1 MSAKNVKTVGFPD
14 WLARDDYKAEFSFLS
29 EDGEPKKN
37 FSSSGKCIYSVK
49 NKSAIT
55 KDGKQVTVVGK
66 LLIKGDI
73 APKKKDEDLASGT
86 VEVNKQKYNI
96 CSASRPRNPN
106 GTVHHTALEVY

>member
-1 MSAKNVKTVGFPD
+1 MAAKNVKTVGFPD
-14 WLARDDYKAEFSFLS
+14 WLARDDCKVEISSLS
-29 EDGEPKKN
+29 EDGEPKKVL
-37 FSSSGKCIYSVK
+37 SYSGKCIYSVK

-86 VEVNKQKYNI
+86 VEINKQKYNI
-96 CSASRPRNPN
+96 CSVSRPRNPN
-106 GTVHHTALEVY
+106 GTVHHTTLEVY